1 MKNRDKRLGMDRDIT
16 RRDFLSGVSVA
27 IGASLLPAC
36 TKSGAPGTDVPHA
49 YYPPAETGMR
59 GSHPGS
65 FEVAHAAVSGKRW
78 KADRTGEHYDLVV
91 VGAGIS
97 GLSAAYIYHRDVDPN
112 ARILILDNHD
122 DFGGHAKRNEF
133 TLDGRTFIGYGGT
146 MLIESPGDYP
156 EVAKQLIRE
165 LGIEIGRGREFG
177 RVNYSELYETSRGTF
192 FDEETFGADYIA
204 TGRFGFSG
212 SLDDAPLSEAAT

>member
-1 MKNRDKRLGMDRDIT
+1 MNNRDKRLGMDRDIT

-65 FEVAHAAVSGKRW
+65 FEVAHAAVSGERW
-78 KADRTGEHYDLVV
+78 KAGRTGEHYDLVV

-122 DFGGHAKRNEF
+122 DFGGVA
-133 TLDGRTFIGYGGT
+133 GRLPGGC
-146 MLIESPGDYP
+146 
-156 EVAKQLIRE
+156 K
-165 LGIEIGRGREFG
+165 
-177 RVNYSELYETSRGTF
+177 
-192 FDEETFGADYIA
+192 
-204 TGRFGFSG
+204 
-212 SLDDAPLSEAAT
+212 AAHS